1 MSQGYTT
8 TLMGEWLGAHD
19 ACMMIG
25 DASFRSTLDASL
37 HPTLQNLHP
46 LPPFALRPNKAYRL
60 NQDLVDP
67 EPQTAS
73 AVGRILFPHAYI
85 GAHRTAE
92 KKTPTTITPPS
103 VSCRSE
109 CPYIKNHIH
118 RKSIVIILC
127 VRAPSINS
135 SENTL
140 QHKHATPLT
149 LYRNATTRSSSANTP
164 SNTSPN

>member
-1 MSQGYTT
+1 
-8 TLMGEWLGAHD
+8 MGEWLGAHD

-60 NQDLVDP
+60 NPDLVDP
-67 EPQTAS
+67 EPQSPPAADSKDSIPTRLYRRPS
-73 AVGRILFPHAYI
+73 AR
-85 GAHRTAE
+85 RK
-92 KKTPTTITPPS
+92 KKTNDYYAAI

-127 VRAPSINS
+127 ALRQSAAPKTHSNP
-135 SENTL
+135 
-140 QHKHATPLT
+140 KHATPLT